1 MYSEV
6 PMTINRLL
14 DLQNRPVSKVT
25 IPMDKVVTVSVQTP
39 MREALKLSQEKKVSR
54 LPVWRGERGDRRI
67 MGIMSLKT
75 VLYQPD
81 LDLAKAAGDYV
92 NPALYME
99 EAMALEEA
107 LKRMRR
113 SGQRLGIILGRD
125 QREAGI
131 VSLQDILR
139 VIFGEVRL

>member
-1 MYSEV
+1 V
-6 PMTINRLL
+6 L
-14 DLQNRPVSKVT
+14 DLQNSTVRNVT

-39 MREALKLSQEKKVSR
+39 MREALKLSREKKVSR
-54 LPVWRGERGDRRI
+54 LPVWRGEGANRRI
-67 MGIMSLKT
+67 MGVISLKT

-81 LDLAKAAGDYV
+81 LDLARAAGDYV

-99 EAMALEEA
+99 EDMALEEA

-113 SGQRLGIILGRD
+113 SGQRLGIVLGRD
-125 QREAGI
+125 QHEAGI
-131 VSLQDILR
+131 VSLQDILQ